1 MALLLRMNMVAKFC
15 AVWLVV
21 LSALPFTAPFSTF
34 DTAGLFAVRHT
45 DDVIG
50 TLPIQASPTDHD
62 DALALERS
70 DFLRQSRLCALVVVA
85 SSDTAPVLTLL
96 PPSVAPTALSLD
108 DPPLRT
114 ILRL

>member
-1 MALLLRMNMVAKFC
+1 MVAKFC

-34 DTAGLFAVRHT
+34 DTADLFGARHT
-45 DDVIG
+45 GDVIG
-50 TLPIQASPTDHD
+50 TPSIQASATDHN

-85 SSDTAPVLTLL
+85 SNDTAPVLTLL
-96 PPSVAPTALSLD
+96 LPSVVPTTFSLD
-108 DPPLRT
+108 HPPLKT